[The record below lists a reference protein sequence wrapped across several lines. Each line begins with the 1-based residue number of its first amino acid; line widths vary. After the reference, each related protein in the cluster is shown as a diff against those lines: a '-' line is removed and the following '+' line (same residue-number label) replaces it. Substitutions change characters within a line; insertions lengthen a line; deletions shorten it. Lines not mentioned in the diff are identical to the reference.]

1 MKRILLLTL
10 VLGLSL
16 MFVPQVSA
24 EDDTEIS
31 VMERVSRNGGFLN
44 FGFDLLEVGMNVPV
58 KDQKIGPMYYKF
70 GVNLR
75 FGNFKSPVQL
85 AVGAK
90 IGVNFHYNDIVNLTK
105 IESPTDILGEIK
117 KFDLKQNIQLPIF
130 AKLKVNLVSGDRSAL
145 YLHATG
151 SYNINFQKMDN
162 FVNSGS
168 VAAGIGL
175 AGRKTDW
182 DIISFGHD
190 VAVGAADNFIGDNYR
205 IYTALS
211 FYLAKKAK
219 R

>member
-1 MKRILLLTL
+1 MKKFLLLTL
-10 VLGLSL
+10 VLGLGF
-16 MFVPQVSA
+16 MFAPQVSA
-24 EDDTEIS
+24 QEDTEMS
-31 VMERVSRNGGFLN
+31 TMERVSRNGGFIN
-44 FGFDLLEVGMNVPV
+44 FGFDILEMGMNVPI
-58 KDQKIGPMYYKF
+58 KGQEIGPMYYKF

-75 FGNFKSPVQL
+75 LGNFKSPVQL

-90 IGVNFHYNDIVNLTK
+90 IALNFQYDDILNLK
-105 IESPTDILGEIK
+105 KVESTTDIPGEIQ
-117 KFDLKQNIQLPIF
+117 KFDFKQNLQLPVF
-130 AKLKVNLVSGDRSAL
+130 AKLKVNLVSGDRAAL

-151 SYNINFQKMDN
+151 SYNINFQKVDN

-190 VAVGAADNFIGDNYR
+190 VTVGAEDNFVGNNYR

-211 FYLAKKAK
+211 FYLAKNA
-219 R
+219 RR